1 MFIKS
6 GFILSGVIYLLFID
20 FEKGKKVYS
29 IHLKCKRLNCG
40 FVLNRIEV
48 SKEYICNW
56 YRLDAERYNE
66 RVEECRAA
74 VDAITPSKLIAQLGE
89 LGPA

>member
-1 MFIKS
+1 M
-6 GFILSGVIYLLFID
+6 
-20 FEKGKKVYS
+20 
-29 IHLKCKRLNCG
+29 
-40 FVLNRIEV
+40 NRIEV